1 MHESPTYQAI
11 LREGRKQGLI
21 EAHNEGLI
29 EGRVEEAGRILL
41 MLGEDRFGEPG
52 EATRRAVEAIRD
64 VERLERMAMR
74 VHDAN
79 LSDWEGLLNTA

>member
-41 MLGEDRFGEPG
+41 TLGEDRFGKPG
-52 EATRRAVEAIRD
+52 EATRRAVEATRD

-79 LSDWEGLLNTA
+79 LSD